1 MQPRKSLQRVI
12 ELMKKII
19 FITLGYLSFFLGTV
33 GIFLPVLPTV
43 PFYLLTAYLWFN
55 SSDKLHHYLMNNRY
69 YKQYIQEA
77 FLEKKL
83 TLKKLI
89 KILIFLFILLAIPAV
104 LVNSLHVRMMLCFVY
119 IAHVIGFY
127 IYFYRNK

>member
-19 FITLGYLSFFLGTV
+19 FIILGYLSFFLGTV

-55 SSDKLHHYLMNNRY
+55 SSDMNNLY
-69 YKQYIQEA
+69 YKQYIQES